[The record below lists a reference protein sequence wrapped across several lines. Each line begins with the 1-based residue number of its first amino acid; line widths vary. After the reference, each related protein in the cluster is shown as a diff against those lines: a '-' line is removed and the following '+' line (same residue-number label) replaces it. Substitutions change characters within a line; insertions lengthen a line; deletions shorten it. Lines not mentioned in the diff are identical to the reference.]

1 MSFFNS
7 VVSAVVGAVA
17 AVANAVVSAA
27 KSIVSAVSG
36 KGSQDAG
43 GMTALGA
50 MATIADVFEDGE
62 IDEDEEEL
70 LVEAFKLLVGAFIFP
85 FGSGSSSAEIDS
97 NENTCKNEPTLWSKT
112 CNLGAGVLDGAK
124 GTLDGL
130 ANMVKHPIDT
140 INSAR
145 SFAENPQYAARVGK
159 AIWKEIKDE
168 YKRDVI
174 DGDANSESYFTGKAL
189 FEAALLFGPTVT
201 KLNKSE
207 KIAKTS
213 EVISEA
219 EKVSKESEVIS
230 EVEKITEGITQ
241 AKFKYKNNPMD
252 NLKASKDII
261 ENSDAVYGFSPKK
274 GGRLDDFVD
283 MIDWNDAE
291 QVASARAQRIAY
303 HNKMSTNLE
312 SKVKKL
318 LDEGYSMED
327 IAKNMINERNQ
338 NRINTY
344 IKNGNYEGLEGM
356 YKSNLKEYGNA
367 EGPTYE
373 YMLKKCGAN
382 EEIINSSIKS
392 NLGMDACTG
401 LYDEYFKGGN

>member
-50 MATIADVFEDGE
+50 IATIADVFEDGE

-130 ANMVKHPIDT
+130 ANRVKHPIDT

-145 SFAENPQYAARVGK
+145 SFAENPEYAARVGK

-174 DGDANSESYFTGKAL
+174 EGDANSESYFTGKAL

-207 KIAKTS
+207 KIGKAS

-219 EKVSKESEVIS
+219 EK
-230 EVEKITEGITQ
+230 ITEELS
-241 AKFKYKNNPMD
+241 N
-252 NLKASKDII
+252 ASKSLPTKIPYEFMDDTVEHIFKGSVKNSGTADEYASGCHYIGNDMYNGNEII
-261 ENSDAVYGFSPKK
+261 KVTRNADEFGTIEAKVEIAGVTKDGISTLFSNKYTP
-274 GGRLDDFVD
+274 DEVVD
-283 MIDWNDAE
+283 MIMQA
-291 QVASARAQRIAY
+291 
-303 HNKMSTNLE
+303 HMNKTLVQGS
-312 SKVKKL
+312 
-318 LDEGYSMED
+318 
-327 IAKNMINERNQ
+327 R
-338 NRINTY
+338 
-344 IKNGNYEGLEGM
+344 
-356 YKSNLKEYGNA
+356 
-367 EGPTYE
+367 
-373 YMLKKCGAN
+373 
-382 EEIINSSIKS
+382 
-392 NLGMDACTG
+392 G
-401 LYDEYFKGGN
+401 LYRGVADNGMTIEMYLYRNPEGCNISDVITAYPVHSGTLN